1 MAFFDKLGETIST
14 KSKDV
19 AKKAKDLTEI
29 ARLSGQVS
37 SKENALEE
45 LYCAIGKLYYGQNK
59 DTVNSPFAEQLAAV
73 TAAKEEIDALRKTIA
88 QLKGERTCPA
98 CGAPINEET
107 VFCSACGTKIEP
119 VETELPL
126 DKPPVQPGSVCPAC
140 GKEVTPE
147 NIFCDGCGAKLQEQ

>member
-29 ARLSGQVS
+29 ARLGGQVS

-73 TAAKEEIDALRKTIA
+73 TAAKEEIDALRKT
-88 QLKGERTCPA
+88 
-98 CGAPINEET
+98 
-107 VFCSACGTKIEP
+107 SACGTKIEP

>member
-1 MAFFDKLGETIST
+1 MAFFDKLGETIS
-14 KSKDV
+14 
-19 AKKAKDLTEI
+19 
-29 ARLSGQVS
+29 
-37 SKENALEE
+37 
-45 LYCAIGKLYYGQNK
+45 
-59 DTVNSPFAEQLAAV
+59 
-73 TAAKEEIDALRKTIA
+73 
-88 QLKGERTCPA
+88 CPA